1 MDQAY
6 NTKKLLGNTL
16 IELMAEKPFDKIT
29 VSELTKR
36 CGVNR
41 QTFYYHFETIIDLY
55 KWVLQ
60 EEAGPLLAKIT
71 SDPYQWKNAV
81 LEILYFMK
89 DNAQAVLSALRSIEN
104 QQIRAF
110 FVDYFRQVFGG
121 LFDFI
126 CQDLDVDQDFK
137 DFIAG
142 LHITGAAGLA
152 IQWLESGMKESPEQ
166 IAEWLGFYLEGNIRG
181 TFERYAEK
189 KAEKSRGSENN
200 RQTFR

>member
-6 NTKKLLGNTL
+6 NTKKLFANTL
-16 IELMAEKPFDKIT
+16 KELLAEKPFDKIT

-60 EEAGPLLAKIT
+60 EEAGPLLLRIT
-71 SDPYQWKNAV
+71 SDPYQWKDAV
-81 LEILYFMK
+81 LEILYYIK
-89 DNAQAVLSALRSIEN
+89 ANASAVLSALRSVEN

-110 FVDYFRQVFGG
+110 FVDYFRQAFSG
-121 LFDFI
+121 LFDVI

-137 DFIAG
+137 DFIAN
-142 LHITGAAGLA
+142 LLVTGAAGLA

-166 IAEWLGFYLEGNIRG
+166 IAEWLGIYLEGNIRS
-181 TFERYAEK
+181 TFERYAMK
-189 KAEKSRGSENN
+189 KGSL
-200 RQTFR
+200 RKQRADQ

>member
-1 MDQAY
+1 MDQSY

-16 IELMAEKPFDKIT
+16 KELMAEKPFDKIS

-60 EEAGPLLAKIT
+60 EEAGPLLVKFT
-71 SDPYQWKNAV
+71 SDPYQWKEAV
-81 LEILYFMK
+81 LDILYFIK
-89 DNAQAVLSALRSIEN
+89 ANDQAVLSALRTVEN

-110 FVDYFRQVFGG
+110 FVDYFRQIFTGM
-121 LFDFI
+121 FDII
-126 CQDLDVDQDFK
+126 CQDLDVDREFK
-137 DFIAG
+137 DFIANV
-142 LHITGAAGLA
+142 HITGAAALA
-152 IQWLESGMKESPEQ
+152 LQWLESGMKESPEQ
-166 IAEWLGFYLEGNIRG
+166 ITEWLGFYLEGNIRG

-189 KAEKSRGSENN
+189 KAKNKVE
-200 RQTFR
+200 

>member
-1 MDQAY
+1 MDQSY

-16 IELMAEKPFDKIT
+16 KELMAEKPFDKIS

-60 EEAGPLLAKIT
+60 EEAGPLLVKFT
-71 SDPYQWKNAV
+71 SNPYQWKEAV
-81 LEILYFMK
+81 LDILYFIK
-89 DNAQAVLSALRSIEN
+89 ANDQAVLSALRTVEN

-110 FVDYFRQVFGG
+110 FVDYFRQIFTGM
-121 LFDFI
+121 FDII
-126 CQDLDVDQDFK
+126 CQDLDVDREFK
-137 DFIAG
+137 DFIAN
-142 LHITGAAGLA
+142 LHITGAAALA
-152 IQWLESGMKESPEQ
+152 LQWLESGMKESPEQ
-166 IAEWLGFYLEGNIRG
+166 ISEWLGFYLEGNIRG

-189 KAEKSRGSENN
+189 KAKNN
-200 RQTFR
+200 VE

>member
-6 NTKKLLGNTL
+6 NTKKLFANTL
-16 IELMAEKPFDKIT
+16 KELLAEKPFDKIT

-60 EEAGPLLAKIT
+60 EEAGPLLLRIT
-71 SDPYQWKNAV
+71 SDPYQWKDAV
-81 LEILYFMK
+81 LEILYYIK
-89 DNAQAVLSALRSIEN
+89 ANASAVLSALRSVEN

-110 FVDYFRQVFGG
+110 FVDYFRQAFSG
-121 LFDFI
+121 LFDVI

-137 DFIAG
+137 DFIAN
-142 LHITGAAGLA
+142 LLVTGAAGLA

-166 IAEWLGFYLEGNIRG
+166 IAEWLGIYLEGNIRS
-181 TFERYAEK
+181 TFERYAMK
-189 KAEKSRGSENN
+189 KGSLRKSPAD
-200 RQTFR
+200 Q

>member
-6 NTKKLLGNTL
+6 NTKKLFANTL
-16 IELMAEKPFDKIT
+16 KELLAEKPFDKIT

-60 EEAGPLLAKIT
+60 EEAGPLLLRIT
-71 SDPYQWKNAV
+71 SDPYQWKDAV
-81 LEILYFMK
+81 LEILYYIK
-89 DNAQAVLSALRSIEN
+89 ANASAVLSALRSVEN

-110 FVDYFRQVFGG
+110 FVDYFRQAFSG

-126 CQDLDVDQDFK
+126 CRDLDVDQDFK
-137 DFIAG
+137 DFIAN
-142 LHITGAAGLA
+142 LLVTGAAGLA
-152 IQWLESGMKESPEQ
+152 IQWLESGMRESPEQ
-166 IAEWLGFYLEGNIRG
+166 IAEWLGIYLEGNIRS
-181 TFERYAEK
+181 TFERYAMK
-189 KAEKSRGSENN
+189 KGSL
-200 RQTFR
+200 RKQRADQ

>member
-6 NTKKLLGNTL
+6 NTKKLFANTL
-16 IELMAEKPFDKIT
+16 KELLAEKPFDKIT

-60 EEAGPLLAKIT
+60 EEAGPLLLRIT
-71 SDPYQWKNAV
+71 SDPYQWKDAV
-81 LEILYFMK
+81 LEILYYIK
-89 DNAQAVLSALRSIEN
+89 ANASAVLSALRSVEN

-110 FVDYFRQVFGG
+110 FVDYFRQAFSG

-126 CQDLDVDQDFK
+126 CRDLDVDQDFK
-137 DFIAG
+137 DFIAN
-142 LHITGAAGLA
+142 LLVTGAAGLA

-166 IAEWLGFYLEGNIRG
+166 IAEWLGIYLEGNIRS
-181 TFERYAEK
+181 TFERYAMK
-189 KAEKSRGSENN
+189 KGSL
-200 RQTFR
+200 RKQRADQ

>member
-6 NTKKLLGNTL
+6 NTKKLFANTL
-16 IELMAEKPFDKIT
+16 KELLAEKPFDKIT

-60 EEAGPLLAKIT
+60 EEAGPLLLRIT
-71 SDPYQWKNAV
+71 SDPYQWKDAV
-81 LEILYFMK
+81 LEILYYIK
-89 DNAQAVLSALRSIEN
+89 ANASAVLSALRSVEN

-110 FVDYFRQVFGG
+110 FVDYFRQAFSG
-121 LFDFI
+121 LFDVI

-137 DFIAG
+137 DFIAN
-142 LHITGAAGLA
+142 LLVTGAAGLA

-166 IAEWLGFYLEGNIRG
+166 IAEWLGIYLEGNIRS
-181 TFERYAEK
+181 TFERYAMK
-189 KAEKSRGSENN
+189 KSSLRKSRTD
-200 RQTFR
+200 Q

>member
-6 NTKKLLGNTL
+6 NTKKLFANTL
-16 IELMAEKPFDKIT
+16 KELLAEKPFDKIT

-60 EEAGPLLAKIT
+60 EEAGPLLFRIT
-71 SDPYQWKNAV
+71 SDPYQWKDAV
-81 LEILYFMK
+81 LEILYYIK
-89 DNAQAVLSALRSIEN
+89 ANDSAVLSALRSVEN

-110 FVDYFRQVFGG
+110 FVDYFRQAFSG
-121 LFDFI
+121 LFDVI

-137 DFIAG
+137 DFIAN
-142 LHITGAAGLA
+142 LLVTGAAGLA

-166 IAEWLGFYLEGNIRG
+166 IAEWLGIYLEGNIRS
-181 TFERYAEK
+181 TFERYAMK
-189 KAEKSRGSENN
+189 KGSL
-200 RQTFR
+200 RKQRADQ

>member
-16 IELMAEKPFDKIT
+16 KEMMAEKPFDKIT

-60 EEAGPLLAKIT
+60 EEAGPLLVQFT
-71 SDPYQWKNAV
+71 SNPYGWKEAV
-81 LEILYFMK
+81 LDILYFIK
-89 DNAQAVLSALRSIEN
+89 ANDQAVLSALRTVEN

-110 FVDYFRQVFGG
+110 FVDYFRQVFSV

-126 CQDLDVDQDFK
+126 CRDLDVDRDFK
-137 DFIAG
+137 DFIAN
-142 LHITGAAGLA
+142 LHIIGAAGLA

-166 IAEWLGFYLEGNIRG
+166 ITEWLGFYLEGNIRG

-189 KAEKSRGSENN
+189 KAKNN
-200 RQTFR
+200 LE

>member
-6 NTKKLLGNTL
+6 NTKKLFANTL
-16 IELMAEKPFDKIT
+16 KELLAEKPFDKIT

-60 EEAGPLLAKIT
+60 EEAGPLLLRIS
-71 SDPYQWKNAV
+71 SDPYQWKDAV
-81 LEILYFMK
+81 LEILYYIK
-89 DNAQAVLSALRSIEN
+89 ANASAVISALRSVEN
-104 QQIRAF
+104 LQIRAF
-110 FVDYFRQVFGG
+110 FVDYFRQAFRG
-121 LFDFI
+121 LFDVI

-137 DFIAG
+137 DFIAN
-142 LHITGAAGLA
+142 LLVTGAAGLA

-166 IAEWLGFYLEGNIRG
+166 IAEWLGIYLEGNIRS
-181 TFERYAEK
+181 TFERYAMK
-189 KAEKSRGSENN
+189 KGSLRKSPAD
-200 RQTFR
+200 Q

>member
-1 MDQAY
+1 MYNKPMDQSY

-16 IELMAEKPFDKIT
+16 KELMSEKPFNKIS

-36 CGVNR
+36 CDVNR

-60 EEAGPLLAKIT
+60 EEAGPLLVKFT
-71 SDPYQWKNAV
+71 SNPYAWKEAV
-81 LEILYFMK
+81 LEILYFIK
-89 DNAQAVLSALRSIEN
+89 ANDSAVLSALRTVEN

-110 FVDYFRQVFGG
+110 FVDYFRQIFTG

-126 CQDLDVDQDFK
+126 CQDLDVDREFK
-137 DFIAG
+137 DFIAN

-152 IQWLESGMKESPEQ
+152 IQWLESGMKDSPEQ
-166 IAEWLGFYLEGNIRG
+166 ITEWLGFYLDGNIRG

-189 KAEKSRGSENN
+189 KTKSKLE
-200 RQTFR
+200 